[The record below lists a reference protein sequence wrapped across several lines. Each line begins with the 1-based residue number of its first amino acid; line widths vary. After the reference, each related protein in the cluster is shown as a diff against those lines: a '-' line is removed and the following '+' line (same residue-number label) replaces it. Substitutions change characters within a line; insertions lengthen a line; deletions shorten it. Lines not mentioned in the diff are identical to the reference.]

1 MSNVAPME
9 SLRRLAL
16 VEQRTVE
23 AGGWN
28 MQVAL
33 ALADELDCH
42 YTTVYGYWRK
52 VKAFARRG
60 VTTDIDKW
68 RRQQIATLD
77 NVQME
82 ARKNKDYSGAVRAI
96 EVQAKIIGTI
106 APTNVNVNHAV
117 TVVNPALVAQ
127 MSRMSVDELRSLT
140 DAKNENAAPIIEAA
154 FEPVAEVEPAK

>member
-106 APTNVNVNHAV
+106 APTKVDVSHSV
-117 TVVNPALVAQ
+117 TVNPALVAQ
-127 MSRMSVDELRSLT
+127 MSRMTPDELRKLT
-140 DAKNENAAPIIEAA
+140 DANSPNPTPIIEAE
-154 FEPVAEVEPAK
+154 FEPVADVEPAK

>member
-9 SLRRLAL
+9 TLKRLAL

-33 ALADELDCH
+33 DLADEMGVH

-77 NVQME
+77 NVQLE
-82 ARKNKDYSGAVRAI
+82 ARKNKDYGAAVKAI
-96 EVQAKIIGTI
+96 ETQAKIIGTI
-106 APTNVNVNHAV
+106 APTKVDVTHTAVVPANVASVVANMSPAQLQTYDARRIVDVEAV
-117 TVVNPALVAQ
+117 AGG
-127 MSRMSVDELRSLT
+127 
-140 DAKNENAAPIIEAA
+140 
-154 FEPVAEVEPAK
+154 AEEKLP